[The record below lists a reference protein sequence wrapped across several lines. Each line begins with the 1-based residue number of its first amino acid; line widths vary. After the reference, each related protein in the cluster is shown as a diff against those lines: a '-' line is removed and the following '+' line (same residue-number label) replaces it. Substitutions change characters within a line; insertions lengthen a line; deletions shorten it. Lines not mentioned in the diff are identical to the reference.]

1 MFWYRSSIWRSIAAH
16 PTTPHV
22 NDFAIFART
31 RANIPKFTTYV
42 TLRALGP
49 KGSLRFA
56 VVGGGSTGVEVAA
69 NLRQLLDVLLP
80 QYPSLSGP
88 GRVRPFTASGRRRAA
103 PHGPAAAS
111 HSSRPFGAEQIEVN
125 TDARVAP
132 VDDAGVDLKDG
143 SRIDAGSVV
152 WAAGVKSSSIVS
164 RINAA
169 PVDDKGRLKVDENLR
184 LLGQDG
190 VYALGDIAPVT
201 SAGKAGAA
209 DRSGHHPRG
218 CGSGRQPGRRADG
231 RPATSVRLSSLGDA
245 RRSGDS
251 VRGQPGAQ
259 PQALW
264 RHRTGAVAS
273 RFTTTMSAIAV
284 TGWV

>member
-1 MFWYRSSIWRSIAAH
+1 MAPPGWRSRPTFVSCLTSCCLNTLHSRAQDACVHLLQAGDDVLPHMDQQLRRIAA
-16 PTTPHV
+16 
-22 NDFAIFART
+22 
-31 RANIPKFTTYV
+31 
-42 TLRALGP
+42 
-49 KGSLRFA
+49 
-56 VVGGGSTGVEVAA
+56 
-69 NLRQLLDVLLP
+69 
-80 QYPSLSGP
+80 
-88 GRVRPFTASGRRRAA
+88 GRLA
-103 PHGPAAAS
+103 
-111 HSSRPFGAEQIEVN
+111 AEQIEVN

-190 VYALGDIAPVT
+190 VYALGDIAAVT

-245 RRSGDS
+245 RRSGES

-273 RFTTTMSAIAV
+273 RFTTTSSAIAV